1 MNHYLL
7 DNVAVLNISRDAVS
21 NESGAHRTSAP
32 FVPAIRLGRIWQVR
46 IGDRP
51 RTWTIAPGGD
61 ADRADALANRRFVYG
76 QRFGTPW
83 APEEDALDARAFIAV
98 VRLSDG
104 RPVASLRVIG
114 PDDRPLEIEQK
125 LPLGDLLPADARPG
139 EMNRFCIL
147 PECRRMGTGIHMAL
161 FQWAFAIARRE
172 RFSHYLVLAPADVKP
187 IYEFL
192 LFDAVPGVTFEHPW
206 VAAGVCTPMILDLRD
221 VAGRYREAHHAFTRL
236 LEVQDALAPELR
248 AS

>member
-1 MNHYLL
+1 
-7 DNVAVLNISRDAVS
+7 VLTISRDAVS
-21 NESGAHRTSAP
+21 TDEGAP
-32 FVPAIRLGRIWQVR
+32 LGRVWQVR
-46 IGDRP
+46 LGDRP
-51 RTWTIAPGGD
+51 RTWSIATGDD

-76 QRFGTPW
+76 DRFGTPW

-98 VRLSDG
+98 VRLPDG

-125 LPLGDLLPADARPG
+125 LSLDDVLPTGARPG

-161 FQWAFAIARRE
+161 FQWAFALARRA

-192 LFDAVPGVTFEHPW
+192 LFDAVAGVTFEHPW
-206 VAAGVCTPMILDLRD
+206 VAAGMCTPMVLDMRE
-221 VAGRYREAHHAFTRL
+221 VAVRYRDARHAFARL
-236 LEVQDALAPELR
+236 LEASDALAPELR
-248 AS
+248 V